1 MNAELAGT
9 AGRRSKRLL
18 AAVLLSTGLGM
29 GAAACGSG
37 GTAGRAA
44 GAAASAASADPL
56 ARLSAGQIVNR
67 AVGDLRTTS
76 AVRVTGD
83 VTSSGQHIGLDLTL
97 LGSARCQGSIS
108 LQGKGSFRLIMI
120 GKTVWIKPD
129 RKFWTTFG
137 GTNSAALHILAGKYL
152 RLSARGNGNSLG
164 SLAAL
169 CKPGKLASSFGGI
182 SSAATATR
190 QHVTVAGQPALRL
203 SGRDGKG
210 SDSLEVSDSATPEI
224 LRIAGTGSTMAD
236 IKFTGYGHTVPLT
249 APPAS
254 QTLSGKRFGL

>member
-9 AGRRSKRLL
+9 AGRRSTRLL
-18 AAVLLSTGLGM
+18 AAVLLSAVLGT

-37 GTAGRAA
+37 TTAGRPADA
-44 GAAASAASADPL
+44 AASADPL
-56 ARLSAGQIVNR
+56 ARLSAGQIFNR

-76 AVRVTGD
+76 AVRVTGN
-83 VTSSGQHIGLDLTL
+83 VTSTGQHIRLDLTL
-97 LGSARCQGSIS
+97 LNGARCKGSIS

-169 CKPGKLASSFGGI
+169 CKPGKLAGSFGGI

-190 QHVTVAGQPALRL
+190 PHVTVAGQPALRL
-203 SGRDGKG
+203 SARDGKG

-224 LRIAGTGSTMAD
+224 LRIAGTGSTVAD
-236 IKFTGYGHTVPLT
+236 IKFIGYGHTVPLT

>member
-18 AAVLLSTGLGM
+18 AVVLLSTGLGM
-29 GAAACGSG
+29 GAAAACGSS

-44 GAAASAASADPL
+44 GAAASADPL
-56 ARLSAGQIVNR
+56 AKLSAGQIFNR
-67 AVGDLRTTS
+67 AVGDLRTTN
-76 AVRVTGD
+76 AVRVTGN
-83 VTSSGQHIGLDLTL
+83 VTSSGQYIRLDLTL
-97 LGSARCQGSIS
+97 LGSSRCKGRLS
-108 LQGKGSFRLIMI
+108 LRGKGSFRLIMI

-169 CKPGKLASSFGGI
+169 CKPARLAGSFGGI
-182 SSAATATR
+182 SSAATAIR
-190 QHVTVAGQPALRL
+190 QRVTVAGQPAVRL
-203 SGRDGKG
+203 SARDGKG
-210 SDSLEVSDSATPEI
+210 SDSLEVSDSATPQI
-224 LRIAGTGSTMAD
+224 LRIAGTGSTVAD
-236 IKFTGYGHTVPLT
+236 IKFTGYGHTVPLS
-249 APPAS
+249 APPAR